1 VQNALEFQPNPAD
14 NSSYPINLVEASEPA
29 MTLDLRRILLLVI
42 DNLALRRYRRDA
54 IPDLGRLTLS
64 AQALRDLNLP
74 PEIAMRIE
82 AGRPDDGIRR
92 RPYA

>member
-1 VQNALEFQPNPAD
+1 LEFQPDLAD
-14 NSSYPINLVEASEPA
+14 NIGCPINLVKASEPA

-42 DNLALRRYRRDA
+42 ENLALRRHRRDA

-64 AQALRDLNLP
+64 AQSLRDLNLP

-82 AGRPDDGIRR
+82 AGRPDDDIRR
-92 RPYA
+92 RPHA

>member
-1 VQNALEFQPNPAD
+1 
-14 NSSYPINLVEASEPA
+14 
-29 MTLDLRRILLLVI
+29 MTLDLRRLLLLAI
-42 DNLALRRYRRDA
+42 ENLALRPYRRDA

-74 PEIAMRIE
+74 PEIALRIE
-82 AGRPDDGIRR
+82 ARRPDDEIRR

>member
-1 VQNALEFQPNPAD
+1 
-14 NSSYPINLVEASEPA
+14 
-29 MTLDLRRILLLVI
+29 MTLDLRRTLLLVI
-42 DNLALRRYRRDA
+42 ENLALRPHRRDA

-64 AQALRDLNLP
+64 ARALRDLNLP

-82 AGRPDDGIRR
+82 AGRPDDEIRR